1 MSDSKS
7 NKKKNKVSQ
16 IPKPISIKPQK
27 IKDKTD
33 NNIDSTKL
41 NKFINKKK
49 YEAKDNNDSPKDVE
63 DITKITTNFENDKN
77 FQQIK
82 EELDKAS
89 NFIDY
94 FLIIGVEPNIFKNNW
109 LYTNDSD
116 ELNKKEELKP
126 KIISYFPP
134 FEKTTIA
141 FDDSIIM
148 HCFPNGY
155 KLIKSDTKPNYKVF
169 SFILD
174 NNYFNLNYPQKYLTC
189 LIFYEGISQYK
200 ELYNMNLNLEK
211 ELNINT
217 LSRKISNIDINNN
230 EIGEIYIPKCIM
242 VMSLY
247 PFFSEFER
255 ILLQIYNYS
264 IKNIQLTK
272 EKDHKKA
279 GFGRGNNT
287 MDMGNSDLISM
298 RKSLK
303 DDMNEIKKKGG
314 VLSSKRSR
322 SNFKKDE
329 KKEIIDDSFTSPKE
343 SRFRK
348 SIKSIYHKV
357 KDKINNTNENPE
369 TPELPKTQRNEIKT
383 RIHLEKYSYDCYLL
397 IDKFIE
403 NLLIELPVPPRGETK
418 IIYTLMNEER
428 KLKQNKMN
436 ELPLIDVNLKNLFV
450 IFKIEEI
457 IDIYHYLFL
466 ETRVLFFSQ
475 DIDIL
480 NIFIYGLLSLLYP
493 FEYQYQIVTIL
504 PQENFEIIESITP
517 FIAGINQ
524 RYNDDFFESKNLSL
538 SDCILIVDLD
548 KCKLKLIND
557 NDSNIPDFPKNNK
570 KQLDKNL
577 NNILNQEKYKNI
589 SEERE
594 KRKNINKTFKKKAS
608 IDYARI
614 NSGNLNRFNSKNFNN
629 DSINSNNET
638 NQILKQ
644 NNIVNLEDV
653 ELVLNELSS
662 FSNFNIDYDFNYEIN
677 SIFFNFNASLLSN
690 YSKFLNLS
698 FYSSNVAPC
707 LEVLFKV
714 KDFLKD
720 IPNHEKDFYDRFI
733 NETQLFGDFLYKR
746 MIPKNSQEKIRVLLF
761 DETINENHKTIFSK
775 NHKEVFIKSQE
786 YDFSN
791 KYEIQRPREITKEEY
806 SIFTNNKNQYHLLSY
821 GIIINEDKE
830 NKKII
835 FNYPVFPKLLTKILF
850 LKNIQEYYTNTGLGE
865 NIELINRDIIAKSHL
880 GGVAEKQ
887 NDMKNYIDLCWLQM
901 WAMTFWYCDNKEKRF
916 RFHQLINVLNK
927 TSSHEMEILN
937 LLFDTLEKNGEEYMV
952 LKLYDILI
960 KLRLNPSFKVHNIV
974 MKYLDKYKSAENIN
988 INDILQKAINH
999 IGNHFDS
1006 KDKYKK
1012 RTIKSKYYKNILS
1025 EDIIF
1030 YAFDTCIYCQKMINL
1045 QIKSKNFEEMN
1056 REIMWV
1062 KCPNCNEY
1070 CLTKIWI
1077 QFGKEINK
1085 NGKMKYNT
1093 CKYDSVVLFSPY
1105 SLKMNYKSLLKD
1117 FGIKLDV
1124 EELMFKYNNIF
1135 WNSLWYFK
1143 LNNLEYDFMLPY
1155 EKEFDEGIF
1164 NDNIEVITNEVYKR
1178 SLEKKES
1185 KKVNNKGN
1193 NNVMDIKINRNRNR
1207 FRNRE
1212 TVYKGFNNNLLK
1224 IERLKQIY

>member
-1 MSDSKS
+1 MSDTKIP
-7 NKKKNKVSQ
+7 KRKNAYKINM
-16 IPKPISIKPQK
+16 IPKPNTSNQVKTKEKKDTNIPKITSDFTNEIKNE
-27 IKDKTD
+27 IK
-33 NNIDSTKL
+33 
-41 NKFINKKK
+41 
-49 YEAKDNNDSPKDVE
+49 KDNSNTNILE
-63 DITKITTNFENDKN
+63 DIDYNTVNFEKDKN

-82 EELDKAS
+82 EELNKAS

-94 FLIIGVEPNIFKNNW
+94 FLILGVEPNIFKNDW
-109 LYTNDSD
+109 LYTSSLE

-155 KLIKSDTKPNYKVF
+155 NLIKSEKKPNYKIF

-189 LIFYEGISQYK
+189 IIFYEGISQYK
-200 ELYNMNLNLEK
+200 QLYFANHNIEK
-211 ELNINT
+211 ELNIKT
-217 LSRKISNIDINNN
+217 LTRKVSDIMNSDNNN
-230 EIGEIYIPKCIM
+230 DIGEIFIPKCLM

-255 ILLQIYNYS
+255 ILLQLYNYS
-264 IKNIQLTK
+264 IKKIQLK
-272 EKDHKKA
+272 EKEKKSNELEKE
-279 GFGRGNNT
+279 NNT
-287 MDMGNSDLISM
+287 LKEGTTELSLM
-298 RKSLK
+298 RKSIK
-303 DDMNEIKKKGG
+303 DDISEIVKKGSII
-314 VLSSKRSR
+314 SSKRSR
-322 SNFKKDE
+322 SNFKR
-329 KKEIIDDSFTSPKE
+329 DDKNNNNDNSSMTH
-343 SRFRK
+343 RHFRK
-348 SIKSIYHKV
+348 SIKNLYNKV
-357 KDKINNTNENPE
+357 KDKFSGDTSVKQDIPEQNN
-369 TPELPKTQRNEIKT
+369 KIQRTKHIVEI
-383 RIHLEKYSYDCYLL
+383 EKYSYECYLL
-397 IDKFIE
+397 IDKFVE

-428 KLKQNKMN
+428 RLKQNKMN
-436 ELPLIDVNLKNLFV
+436 RLPLVDVNLKNLF
-450 IFKIEEI
+450 IKFKIEEI

-466 ETRVLFFSQ
+466 EIRVLFFSK
-475 DIDIL
+475 DLDIL

-504 PQENFEIIESITP
+504 PKENFEIIESITP

-524 RYNDDFFESKNLSL
+524 EYNDDFFESKNLSL
-538 SDCILIVDLD
+538 SDSILIVDLD
-548 KCKLKLIND
+548 NCKLNLVNND
-557 NDSNIPDFPKNNK
+557 GKIPEFPKYFK

-577 NNILNQEKYKNI
+577 NNVLNQEKYNNI
-589 SEERE
+589 LEERD
-594 KRKNINKTFKKKAS
+594 KRKNSSKNYKKKAS
-608 IDYARI
+608 VDYSKI
-614 NSGNLNRFNSKNFNN
+614 NSGNLNRFNSKNMNDSYNKN
-629 DSINSNNET
+629 DSINK
-638 NQILKQ
+638 IFLQ
-644 NNIVNLEDV
+644 NNIVNEEDV
-653 ELVLNELSS
+653 EVVLNELSS
-662 FSNFNIDYDFNYEIN
+662 FSNFNIDYEFNYEIN
-677 SIFFNFNASLLSN
+677 SIFFNFNASLLAN
-690 YSKFLNLS
+690 YSKHLNLS
-698 FYSSNVAPC
+698 FYSSNVPPS

-714 KDFLKD
+714 KDFLKE
-720 IPNHEKDFYDRFI
+720 IPSSDKDFYDKFI

-775 NHKEVFIKSQE
+775 SHQGVFIKSKE
-786 YDFSN
+786 YDFVN
-791 KYEIQRPREITKEEY
+791 KYEIQKPRDITKDEY
-806 SIFTNNKNQYHLLSY
+806 NFFIKPKNQYNLLSY
-821 GIIINEDKE
+821 GIIINKDQES
-830 NKKII
+830 NNII
-835 FNYPVFPKLLTKILF
+835 FNYAVFPKLLTKIFF
-850 LKNIQEYYTNTGLGE
+850 LKNIQEYYTNTGLSE
-865 NIELINRDIIAKSHL
+865 NIELINRDIISKSHL

-901 WAMTFWYCDNKEKRF
+901 WAMTFWYCKDNKEKKF

-988 INDILQKAINH
+988 INDILQKAIKH
-999 IGNHFDS
+999 IGNNFES
-1006 KDKYKK
+1006 KDKFSK
-1012 RTIKSKYYKNILS
+1012 RTFKSKYYKNILS

-1045 QIKSKNFEEMN
+1045 QMKSKIFEEMN

-1062 KCPNCNEY
+1062 QCPNCKEY

-1105 SLKMNYKSLLKD
+1105 SLKMNYKTLLKD

-1124 EELMFKYNNIF
+1124 EELMFKYSNIF

-1155 EKEFDEGIF
+1155 EKEFDEEIF

-1185 KKVNNKGN
+1185 KTKKDAI
-1193 NNVMDIKINRNRNR
+1193 DIKINKNTKKEKIYNC
-1207 FRNRE
+1207 FD
-1212 TVYKGFNNNLLK
+1212 KDLLK
-1224 IERLKQIY
+1224 IERIKPVYP

>member
-1 MSDSKS
+1 
-7 NKKKNKVSQ
+7 
-16 IPKPISIKPQK
+16 
-27 IKDKTD
+27 
-33 NNIDSTKL
+33 
-41 NKFINKKK
+41 
-49 YEAKDNNDSPKDVE
+49 
-63 DITKITTNFENDKN
+63 
-77 FQQIK
+77 
-82 EELDKAS
+82 
-89 NFIDY
+89 
-94 FLIIGVEPNIFKNNW
+94 
-109 LYTNDSD
+109 
-116 ELNKKEELKP
+116 
-126 KIISYFPP
+126 
-134 FEKTTIA
+134 
-141 FDDSIIM
+141 
-148 HCFPNGY
+148 
-155 KLIKSDTKPNYKVF
+155 
-169 SFILD
+169 
-174 NNYFNLNYPQKYLTC
+174 
-189 LIFYEGISQYK
+189 
-200 ELYNMNLNLEK
+200 MN
-211 ELNINT
+211 
-217 LSRKISNIDINNN
+217 
-230 EIGEIYIPKCIM
+230 
-242 VMSLY
+242 
-247 PFFSEFER
+247 
-255 ILLQIYNYS
+255 
-264 IKNIQLTK
+264 
-272 EKDHKKA
+272 
-279 GFGRGNNT
+279 
-287 MDMGNSDLISM
+287 MGNSDLISM

-303 DDMNEIKKKGG
+303 DDINEIKKKGEG
-314 VLSSKRSR
+314 FSSKRSR
-322 SNFKKDE
+322 SNFKKEE
-329 KKEIIDDSFTSPKE
+329 KNEIIDDSSTSPKTIHNH
-343 SRFRK
+343 FRK
-348 SIKSIYHKV
+348 SIKSLYHKV
-357 KDKINNTNENPE
+357 KDKINNTNENPVI
-369 TPELPKTQRNEIKT
+369 PELPKTQRNQIYEKT
-383 RIHLEKYSYDCYLL
+383 EIHLEKYSYDCYLL

-403 NLLIELPVPPRGETK
+403 NLLIELPVPPKGETK

-450 IFKIEEI
+450 KFKIEEI

-524 RYNDDFFESKNLSL
+524 GYNDNFFESRNLSL

-548 KCKLKLIND
+548 KCRLQLIND
-557 NDSNIPDFPKNNK
+557 NDNNIPDFPKNNK

-589 SEERE
+589 LEERE
-594 KRKNINKTFKKKAS
+594 KRKNSNKSYKKKAS
-608 IDYARI
+608 IDYNRI
-614 NSGNLNRFNSKNFNN
+614 NSGNLNLNRFNSKNFSN
-629 DSINSNNET
+629 DSINNET
-638 NQILKQ
+638 NSILKP

-677 SIFFNFNASLLSN
+677 KAFFNFNASLLSN
-690 YSKFLNLS
+690 YGKFLNLS
-698 FYSSNVAPC
+698 FYSSNVSPC

-720 IPNHEKDFYDRFI
+720 IPNHEKDFYDKFI

-775 NHKEVFIKSQE
+775 SLKEVFIKSEE
-786 YDFSN
+786 YDFVN

-806 SIFTNNKNQYHLLSY
+806 SLFQNNKNKYNLLSY

-916 RFHQLINVLNK
+916 RFHQLIDVLNK

-974 MKYLDKYKSAENIN
+974 MKYLDKYKSAENVN

-999 IGNHFDS
+999 IYNNSDS

-1045 QIKSKNFEEMN
+1045 QIKSRNFEEMN

-1124 EELMFKYNNIF
+1124 EEIMFKYSNIF

-1143 LNNLEYDFMLPY
+1143 LNNLEYDFILPY

-1185 KKVNNKGN
+1185 KKVNNN
-1193 NNVMDIKINRNRNR
+1193 TTEIKINRNRKK
-1207 FRNRE
+1207 E
-1212 TVYKGFNNNLLK
+1212 KVYKGFNINLLK
-1224 IERLKQIY
+1224 IQRLKPIYQ